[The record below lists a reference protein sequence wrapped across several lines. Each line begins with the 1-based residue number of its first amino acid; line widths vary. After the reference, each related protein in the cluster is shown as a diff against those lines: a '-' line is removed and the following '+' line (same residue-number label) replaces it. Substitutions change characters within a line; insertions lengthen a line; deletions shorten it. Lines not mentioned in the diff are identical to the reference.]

1 MKKYRRKEGRKEGGS
16 YFCLPGQE
24 QTRAG
29 FLAALPSPFSVGCS
43 TETDLLLLVCLLT
56 YTLLSYLDHST
67 GMMTSADADADQRD
81 GDCASPCF
89 VMSEEGGREVKYL
102 GCFMGRRLIR
112 NSGKKK
118 GA

>member
-1 MKKYRRKEGRKEGGS
+1 MKKYRRKEGGGS

-29 FLAALPSPFSVGCS
+29 FLAALPSPPLAARPRPIFLFSFLCAY
-43 TETDLLLLVCLLT
+43 LLT

-89 VMSEEGGREVKYL
+89 VMSEGEGGREVQNL
-102 GCFMGRRLIR
+102 GCSMGRRLFR
-112 NSGKKK
+112 NFGKKK